1 MYRLRIGISPLGAF
15 AICCIFLGAIASGYR
30 ARPALGQAV
39 DDRTVTKTLVLQL
52 EGDSAHASVTG
63 DALRRAKVALE
74 RATRFRGAE
83 EGARARLAE
92 GVAREWAEAARDLV
106 SAADAEASA
115 AQVRRKAVDAQER
128 LERSRVLVEEEIA
141 RVGRLDA
148 QLRGSEHGKRLQGP
162 Q

>member
-1 MYRLRIGISPLGAF
+1 MYRLRIAISPLRAF
-15 AICCIFLGAIASGYR
+15 AICCIFLGAVASGYC
-30 ARPALGQAV
+30 ARPALGQGA
-39 DDRTVTKTLVLQL
+39 DDRSVARAIVSSL
-52 EGDSAHASVTG
+52 EGDSAHASITG

-83 EGARARLAE
+83 EGARATLAE

-115 AQVRRKAVDAQER
+115 AQVRRRAVDAQER

-148 QLRGSEHGKRLQGP
+148 QLRASEHGKRVQGP